1 MLTGSLGTCRIE
13 FMKDKMTYTT
23 IGFGFLALNLY
34 ARTHEM
40 VEFSLV
46 TGTIGLV
53 FFIKALTIRQGK

>member
-1 MLTGSLGTCRIE
+1 ME

-40 VEFSLV
+40 VEFSLI

-53 FFIKALTIRQGK
+53 FFIRALMIRKEK